1 MEKTTRKDVMDAIQY
16 FWASG
21 YLEELTSDKR
31 YYTEILLRCCASKY
45 KIYLVE

>member
-1 MEKTTRKDVMDAIQY
+1 MDKTTRKDVMDAIQY

-31 YYTEILLRCCASKY
+31 YYTEILLKCCAKKY
-45 KIYLVE
+45 NVVLED